1 MATLAPSL
9 KLLFRELDAHWPNR
23 DRRTDGWYRPPS
35 ACSRPSD
42 HCADSRGR
50 VRAIDIDK
58 DGINPD
64 WVVARLIH
72 SHLPTAYVIWNRHI
86 WSESQG
92 WRKRKYTGTSNPHTD
107 HIHVSIRHT
116 EGAWGFTS
124 GWGVAQGTGG
134 FGQAPAAESLD
145 TDWDFSPQVRGIG
158 DWLQSLGDSTQ
169 GYSLGIKG
177 LRR

>member
-9 KLLFRELDAHWPNR
+9 KLLFAELDSHWPKR

-35 ACSRPSD
+35 QCTRPSD

-58 DGINPD
+58 DGIDAD
-64 WVVARLIH
+64 WVVGQIIKDF
-72 SHLPTAYVIWNRHI
+72 LPTEYVIWNRHI
-86 WSESQG
+86 WSRSYN

-116 EGAWGFTS
+116 EGAWS
-124 GWGVAQGTGG
+124 YKAGWYVAKQREG
-134 FGQAPAAESLD
+134 FGPAPAPDAVD
-145 TDWDFSPQVRGIG
+145 TDWNFRPQVQEAVNWVDDTSVMANNYGGLIR
-158 DWLQSLGDSTQ
+158 
-169 GYSLGIKG
+169 G
-177 LRR
+177 LRY